1 MKRLIV
7 VLLAALACRGNDGP
21 VSRVRSVTVTVA
33 PPQILVGSTA
43 QAEALIADDK
53 GMPLLDRKPVWTSLT
68 PAVVTVSES
77 GLVTGLQPGGG
88 TVRASSGAVT
98 GDAQVIVTGPVAATI
113 QLSRDTATIFV
124 PNGSVQLISTVRDA
138 TGAVIGNPTI
148 AWQSSAPLIATVNA
162 QGLVTAVAVGSAT
175 IRAAIDGLTVQARV
189 TVLPTANASAPVI
202 VAVNPAVLR
211 PASAYTIV
219 GNNFAPTAAGNAV
232 VVDGVRATVTS
243 ATTTALSITLPASGF
258 ACEPTHQVFVQ
269 VTAAGIIGGG
279 RAPLQAAT
287 PRTLAPG
294 QSVVLSSA
302 PDVRCNELSQ
312 TGGRYVLSLYNASRA
327 AVQPGASGAVPVNLR
342 GASSAAVAAA
352 TRVPGVEPAPR
363 RPPWS
368 AATPLIGSP
377 AFAAGAALRRSR
389 DMEVAHASILQ
400 HNIDV
405 LRSGTPA
412 RASRTGP
419 TDPSRMAVRSAQL
432 ATVGAIT
439 PLKIPNLDGGDFCV
453 NSVTVGVRT
462 VFVGEHSII
471 VEDTASSVNGR
482 ATLQGQMSATFT
494 QLGLEFESVMW
505 PILTGNFGNPLV
517 LDGQLSA
524 TGKVVMLF
532 SPRVNAMRQ
541 GLVTGFVVSCDLK
554 PVAQAPSSNVGEYFY
569 AIVPTNP
576 AAGYQSP
583 DTRDSWARIMRATVI
598 HEVKHIVS
606 FAERTARSL
615 PLEDIS
621 WEEGMARNV
630 EELYARKFYNTLA
643 RQNTGYAASLGCDIR
658 FALAS
663 PPECANRP
671 LLMLRHFDALYQ
683 YLGNPEPYSPLGRA
697 FGSDATFYASA
708 WSLERWANDHFA
720 ASESQFLK
728 DFTTS
733 PVTGVQNLEA
743 RTGRPWEEM
752 LGEWSAALYLDD
764 EPGFTSENVRLR
776 LPSWN
781 LPDLWLGMC
790 SDLGPCTIP
799 GNTVQFY
806 PRANPFQPTRLSF
819 GAFEVNSV
827 PIAGGSFSIFDLSGT
842 QAGTQLIELR
852 SVGGAYPPAPIRLV
866 IVRVR

>member
-1 MKRLIV
+1 M
-7 VLLAALACRGNDGP
+7 
-21 VSRVRSVTVTVA
+21 
-33 PPQILVGSTA
+33 
-43 QAEALIADDK
+43 
-53 GMPLLDRKPVWTSLT
+53 
-68 PAVVTVSES
+68 
-77 GLVTGLQPGGG
+77 
-88 TVRASSGAVT
+88 
-98 GDAQVIVTGPVAATI
+98 
-113 QLSRDTATIFV
+113 
-124 PNGSVQLISTVRDA
+124 
-138 TGAVIGNPTI
+138 
-148 AWQSSAPLIATVNA
+148 
-162 QGLVTAVAVGSAT
+162 
-175 IRAAIDGLTVQARV
+175 QARV

-211 PASAYTIV
+211 PGSAYTIV

-232 VVDGVRATVTS
+232 VVDGVRATVTN

-269 VTAAGIIGGG
+269 VTVAGIVGGG
-279 RAPLQAAT
+279 RAPLQSANA
-287 PRTLAPG
+287 RTLAPG

-302 PDVRCNELSQ
+302 ADVRCNELSQ
-312 TGGRYVLSLYNASRA
+312 TGGRYVLSVYNASRA
-327 AVQPGASGAVPVNLR
+327 AVQPGATGAVPVNLR
-342 GASSAAVAAA
+342 GARSAAVAAA
-352 TRVPGVEPAPR
+352 TRESVIEPAR
-363 RPPWS
+363 RWPPWS

-389 DMEVAHASILQ
+389 DIEAAHASILQ

-419 TDPSRMAVRSAQL
+419 TDLSRTAVRSAQL
-432 ATVGAIT
+432 ATMGAIT

-453 NSVTVGVRT
+453 NSVNVGVRT

-471 VEDTASSVNGR
+471 VEDTASNVNGR
-482 ATLQGQMSATFT
+482 ATLQGQMNAIFT
-494 QLGLEFESVMW
+494 QLGQEFESVMW

-524 TGKVVMLF
+524 TGKIVMLF

-630 EELYARKFYNTLA
+630 EELYARKFYNTVA
-643 RQNTGYAASLGCDIR
+643 RQNTGYAASIGCDIR

-683 YLGNPEPYSPLGRA
+683 YLGNPEPYSPLGRT

-720 ASESQFLK
+720 TSESQFLR

-776 LPSWN
+776 MPSWK

-790 SDLGPCTIP
+790 SDLGPCAIP
-799 GNTVQFY
+799 GNTVQFF
-806 PRANPFQPTRLSF
+806 PRANPFQPTRLLF

-827 PIAGGSFSIFDLSGT
+827 PIAGGSFSIFDLGGT
-842 QAGTQLIELR
+842 QAGTQLLELR
-852 SVGGAYPPAPIRLV
+852 SVGGADPPAPIRLV